1 MQIQNAYDI
10 LSDPSTRTSYDE
22 QFPAI
27 RNAWIRHDTEMF
39 RWVQHDKR
47 RQEEEQAE
55 AQAREKRRV
64 QKAEYNKKWKAK
76 KTRQRAEEAERVA
89 NEETRTRAEEQRAKN
104 EQYKRDCEANVER
117 EAAQRQAAEQIRA
130 EQIAAE
136 ERMRRSREDQAEA
149 RSRLVAAQAQ
159 EEHKKAAEMRLLQI
173 HKEEAMVRMRKIAR
187 LSREEAEKEERK
199 REEDEAE
206 AIKQWQA
213 VIEQAQEREAFERA
227 RIEQENATR
236 QNTIAAEWR
245 KANLRRQGAQDK
257 DTKPNI
263 NDLRR
268 NYDQSS
274 EDINRRETAA
284 AEKFIQEIME
294 IRGESKS
301 EVLKD
306 AVLITLEAVDR
317 EIAAQKEGRKRKS
330 LHDDPA
336 RLPALVTEL
345 FAKME
350 ANEETPEKFRFSKK
364 RKVT

>member
-89 NEETRTRAEEQRAKN
+89 NKETRTRAEEQRAKN

-117 EAAQRQAAEQIRA
+117 EVAQRQAAEKIRA

-149 RSRLVAAQAQ
+149 RSRLVAAGSIRTSTYRTGKCHTTEYDCCRVA
-159 EEHKKAAEMRLLQI
+159 K
-173 HKEEAMVRMRKIAR
+173 
-187 LSREEAEKEERK
+187 
-199 REEDEAE
+199 
-206 AIKQWQA
+206 
-213 VIEQAQEREAFERA
+213 
-227 RIEQENATR
+227 
-236 QNTIAAEWR
+236 
-245 KANLRRQGAQDK
+245 DK
-257 DTKPNI
+257 
-263 NDLRR
+263 
-268 NYDQSS
+268 S
-274 EDINRRETAA
+274 
-284 AEKFIQEIME
+284 
-294 IRGESKS
+294 
-301 EVLKD
+301 
-306 AVLITLEAVDR
+306 
-317 EIAAQKEGRKRKS
+317 
-330 LHDDPA
+330 
-336 RLPALVTEL
+336 
-345 FAKME
+345 
-350 ANEETPEKFRFSKK
+350 TPSGS
-364 RKVT
+364 

>member
-10 LSDPSTRTSYDE
+10 LSDPSTRTSYDK

-27 RNAWIRHDTEMF
+27 RNAWIRHDTELF
-39 RWVQHDKR
+39 RWLQHDKR
-47 RQEEEQAE
+47 RQEEEKAE
-55 AQAREKRRV
+55 AQSREKRRV

-76 KTRQRAEEAERVA
+76 KTRQQAKEAEHVA
-89 NEETRTRAEEQRAKN
+89 NEEACTRAEEQRAKN
-104 EQYKRDCEANVER
+104 EQHKRDCEANVER
-117 EAAQRQAAEQIRA
+117 EVAQRQAAEQIRA

-136 ERMRRSREDQAEA
+136 ERMRRSKEDQAEA
-149 RSRLVAAQAQ
+149 RTRLVAAQAQ
-159 EEHKKAAEMRLLQI
+159 EKYKKVAEKRLLQI
-173 HKEEAMVRMRKIAR
+173 RKEEAMVRMRKIAG
-187 LSREEAEKEERK
+187 LSCEEAEKEEGKRK
-199 REEDEAE
+199 EDEAE

-213 VIEQAQEREAFERA
+213 VIEQARERQAFERA
-227 RIEQENATR
+227 RIEQENATL

-245 KANLRRQGAQDK
+245 KANLRRQEAQDE

-268 NYDQSS
+268 NHDQST

-306 AVLITLEAVDR
+306 AVLITLEVVDR
-317 EIAAQKEGRKRKS
+317 EIAVQKEGGKRKS
-330 LHDDPA
+330 LHHDPA
-336 RLPALVTEL
+336 RLPALVTDL
-345 FAKME
+345 FVKMASIGE
-350 ANEETPEKFRFSKK
+350 APEKFRFSKQ